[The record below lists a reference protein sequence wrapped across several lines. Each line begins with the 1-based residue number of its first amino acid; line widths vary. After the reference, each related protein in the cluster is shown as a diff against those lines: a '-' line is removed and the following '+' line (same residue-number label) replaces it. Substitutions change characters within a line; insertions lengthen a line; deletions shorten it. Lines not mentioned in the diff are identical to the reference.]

1 MTALSPNL
9 ATAAMSSAAV
19 PLRIRDERYERRR
32 QRAYERVQALGL
44 TRRWIAG
51 QVGRSVRCV
60 TEVLRGT
67 DTGEPTLVLVEVLL
81 AAVEAGKI
89 EPQGRGRA

>member
-1 MTALSPNL
+1 
-9 ATAAMSSAAV
+9 MSSAAV

-32 QRAYERVQALGL
+32 QRAYERVQSLGL

-67 DTGEPTLVLVEVLL
+67 DTGEPTLVLIEVLL
-81 AAVEAGKI
+81 AAVEAGEV
-89 EPQGRGRA
+89 EPQRRGRA